1 MKERYVIT
9 LELVGFFVL
18 MAALFYSI
26 GFVASAVII
35 IGVSI
40 IVVAQTIKQR

>member
-9 LELVGFFVL
+9 LELVGFLVL

-26 GFVASAVII
+26 GFLASAVII

>member
-9 LELVGFFVL
+9 LELVGFLVL
-18 MAALFYSI
+18 MATLFFSI
-26 GFVASAVII
+26 GFLASAAIVA
-35 IGVSI
+35 GVCI